1 MKREAEKEIIKTIGD
16 LSGSYTP
23 YVIFTD
29 WVKMTAIAIQNSCCA
44 LHDKTWQ
51 TREKAYIDTAK
62 KYSNQERASLCK
74 MQALLW
80 QSFQEYGIYDYLGDI
95 YMRSGAGSKATGQF
109 FTPFHISELC
119 AQARLKDL
127 TMEENIKM
135 SEPST
140 GGGGLILA
148 TAKVLCDKGINYQR
162 CLDVVARDLDWNGVY
177 MTYVQLSMIGI
188 KAVVIQGDTLAEPEK
203 NYNAERFLMTPAK
216 IGAIL

>member
-1 MKREAEKEIIKTIGD
+1 
-16 LSGSYTP
+16 
-23 YVIFTD
+23 
-29 WVKMTAIAIQNSCCA
+29 
-44 LHDKTWQ
+44 
-51 TREKAYIDTAK
+51 
-62 KYSNQERASLCK
+62 
-74 MQALLW
+74 
-80 QSFQEYGIYDYLGDI
+80 
-95 YMRSGAGSKATGQF
+95 
-109 FTPFHISELC
+109 
-119 AQARLKDL
+119 
-127 TMEENIKM
+127 MEENIKM